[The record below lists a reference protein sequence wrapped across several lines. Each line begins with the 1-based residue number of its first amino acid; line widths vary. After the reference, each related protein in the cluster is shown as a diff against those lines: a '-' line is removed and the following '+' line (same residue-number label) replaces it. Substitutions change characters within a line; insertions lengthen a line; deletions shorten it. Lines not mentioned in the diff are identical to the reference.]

1 MEICTHN
8 TVALQALEKYTDAQN
23 IIAAIRMIIHD
34 ILISKHDKRD
44 YGITVLRSLE
54 HFCNDCICNFILPDF
69 ALSFCCCS
77 T

>member
-44 YGITVLRSLE
+44 YGVTVLRTLE
-54 HFCNDCICNFILPDF
+54 HFCNNIIL
-69 ALSFCCCS
+69 FCQIFL
-77 T
+77 